1 MKWLASVVMKGVATA
16 LEQYSW
22 GLLAAHGCDLD
33 ATQGAFG
40 EAGDNKRTPE
50 EREADIALIAYQLHP

>member
-33 ATQGAFG
+33 TAQGAIG
-40 EAGDNKRTPE
+40 EAREDKRTAE
-50 EREADIALIAYQLHP
+50 EREADIALIAYRFHP

>member
-1 MKWLASVVMKGVATA
+1 MRWLASVVMKGVATA

-33 ATQGAFG
+33 ATQGAFE
-40 EAGDNKRTPE
+40 EASDDKRTLE
-50 EREADIALIAYQLHP
+50 EREADIALIAYRFHP